1 MSLTVL
7 YNVEYS
13 AYTRSSEMALLEF
26 LVSAP
31 KEFANENRDF

>member
-7 YNVEYS
+7 YNIEYS
-13 AYTRSSEMALLEF
+13 AYARTSGMVLINFSFCA
-26 LVSAP
+26 